1 MGESEEGRPATHTF
15 TGLLGRE
22 DSDGA
27 ERADIL
33 P

>member
-1 MGESEEGRPATHTF
+1 MGESEEGRPATHAF
-15 TGLLGRE
+15 TRLLRRE